1 MAADHRRSMVDAL
14 LEQETRQQLNSS
26 SCSTTRLNAAWR
38 HKVVH
43 WYFKLVGALHR
54 QNTTATSSNGGTS
67 RSSCNPF
74 NRTTVH
80 ISAYLLDS
88 YLMSLPQEQ
97 AIRYRHNRP
106 AYQLLATTCLLL
118 GIRIAQ
124 HDAIKS
130 SLPSAQD
137 VNESPAE
144 QSCGM
149 KRAKKCTNMSLMS
162 ASSTDSG
169 PSSSPPSPPG
179 IAIPNATTILSM
191 SAAPNSITEQNVLD
205 MVKMLTSSRDFPR
218 SKVVT
223 TLDYIYALSASST
236 QVSEE
241 DGQSIS
247 LGPRDVEEASS
258 ITDTLVSDVNII
270 STPPSVVACAI
281 ITLALSRSNAL
292 NNLDMTSIRQKVY
305 YSIFGSKVDPD
316 LQIATLRAETTVGV
330 TAPPPRHRRPVPITT
345 HHIIPF
351 D

>member
-1 MAADHRRSMVDAL
+1 MVDAL

-54 QNTTATSSNGGTS
+54 QNTTAASST
-67 RSSCNPF
+67 RSSNPF

-80 ISAYLLDS
+80 ISAHLLDN

-97 AIRYRHNRP
+97 AMRYRHNRP

-130 SLPSAQD
+130 LSNA
-137 VNESPAE
+137 PAAE
-144 QSCGM
+144 QQQQQSCGM

-162 ASSTDSG
+162 AVSTDNG
-169 PSSSPPSPPG
+169 PSPS

-191 SAAPNSITEQNVLD
+191 SAAPNSITEQNVLE
-205 MVKMLTSSRDFPR
+205 MVKKMTSSRDFPR

-223 TLDYIYALSASST
+223 ALDYIYALSAPST

-247 LGPRDVEEASS
+247 LGPQDVEEASR
-258 ITDTLVSDVNII
+258 ITDTLLSDVNII

-292 NNLDMTSIRQKVY
+292 NNHDMTSIRQKVY

-316 LQIATLRAETTVGV
+316 LQIATLRAESTVGV
-330 TAPPPRHRRPVPITT
+330 TAPRPRHRRPVPVTT

>member
-1 MAADHRRSMVDAL
+1 MVDAL

-54 QNTTATSSNGGTS
+54 QNTATASSNGTS
-67 RSSCNPF
+67 RISSNPF

-80 ISAYLLDS
+80 LSAYLLDN

-97 AIRYRHNRP
+97 AMRYRHNRP

-118 GIRIAQ
+118 GIRFAQ
-124 HDAIKS
+124 HDATKS
-130 SLPSAQD
+130 LSSAQD
-137 VNESPAE
+137 VNESTAK

-162 ASSTDSG
+162 AVSTDSG
-169 PSSSPPSPPG
+169 PSPS

-205 MVKMLTSSRDFPR
+205 MVKKLTSSRDFPR

-223 TLDYIYALSASST
+223 ALDYIYALSASST

-247 LGPRDVEEASS
+247 LGPQDVEEASR
-258 ITDTLVSDVNII
+258 ITDTLLSDVNII

-292 NNLDMTSIRQKVY
+292 NNHDMTSIRQKVY

-316 LQIATLRAETTVGV
+316 LQIATLRAESTVGV
-330 TAPPPRHRRPVPITT
+330 TAPRPRHRRPVPVTT

>member
-1 MAADHRRSMVDAL
+1 MAAGRRSKIDAL

-26 SCSTTRLNAAWR
+26 SCSTTRLNSAWR
-38 HKVVH
+38 QKVVH
-43 WYFKLVGALHR
+43 WYFKLIGALHR
-54 QNTTATSSNGGTS
+54 QNTTAASSNGTS
-67 RSSCNPF
+67 RTSGDPF

-88 YLMSLPQEQ
+88 YLMSLPQEE
-97 AIRYRHNRP
+97 AMRYRHNRP

-118 GIRIAQ
+118 GIRIAK
-124 HDAIKS
+124 HDAVKS
-130 SLPSAQD
+130 SPNAQD
-137 VNESPAE
+137 VNKSPAK
-144 QSCGM
+144 QSFGM

-162 ASSTDSG
+162 ATSNDGG
-169 PSSSPPSPPG
+169 PSSPSSSSPG

-191 SAAPNSITEQNVLD
+191 SAAPNTITEQNVLD
-205 MVKMLTSSRDFPR
+205 MVKKLTSSRDFPR

-247 LGPRDVEEASS
+247 LGPQDVEEASR
-258 ITDTLVSDVNII
+258 ITDTLLSDVNIV

-281 ITLALSRSNAL
+281 ITIALSRSNAL

-305 YSIFGSKVDPD
+305 YSIFGSKIDPD

>member
-1 MAADHRRSMVDAL
+1 MAADHRRSKVDAL
-14 LEQETRQQLNSS
+14 LEQETRQQLNPS
-26 SCSTTRLNAAWR
+26 SCSTTRLNSAWR

-54 QNTTATSSNGGTS
+54 QNTTASSNNGTS
-67 RSSCNPF
+67 RTSSNPF

-80 ISAYLLDS
+80 ISAYLLDN

-97 AIRYRHNRP
+97 AMRYRHNRP

-118 GIRIAQ
+118 GIRIAK

-130 SLPSAQD
+130 SLSSAQD
-137 VNESPAE
+137 VNEPPAE

-205 MVKMLTSSRDFPR
+205 MVKKLTSSRDFPR

-223 TLDYIYALSASST
+223 ALDYIYALSASST

-247 LGPRDVEEASS
+247 LRPQDVEEASR
-258 ITDTLVSDVNII
+258 IADTLLSDVNII

-281 ITLALSRSNAL
+281 ITLVSRSNAL
-292 NNLDMTSIRQKVY
+292 NNLDMASIRQKVY

>member
-1 MAADHRRSMVDAL
+1 MAADHRRSKVDAL
-14 LEQETRQQLNSS
+14 LEQETHQQLNSS
-26 SCSTTRLNAAWR
+26 SCSTTRLNSAWR
-38 HKVVH
+38 HKVIH

-54 QNTTATSSNGGTS
+54 QNTTATSNGTS
-67 RSSCNPF
+67 RTSGDPF

-80 ISAYLLDS
+80 ISAYLLDN
-88 YLMSLPQEQ
+88 YLMSMSQEQ
-97 AIRYRHNRP
+97 AMRYRHNRP

-118 GIRIAQ
+118 GIRIAK

-130 SLPSAQD
+130 SLSSAQD

-205 MVKMLTSSRDFPR
+205 MVKKLTSSRDFPR

-223 TLDYIYALSASST
+223 ALDYIYALSASSS

-247 LGPRDVEEASS
+247 LGTQDVEEASR
-258 ITDTLVSDVNII
+258 ITDTLLSDVNII

-292 NNLDMTSIRQKVY
+292 SNLDMTSIRQKVF

-330 TAPPPRHRRPVPITT
+330 TAPPPRYRRPVPITT

>member
-1 MAADHRRSMVDAL
+1 MAANTMVDAL

-26 SCSTTRLNAAWR
+26 GSTTRLLNSAWR

-43 WYFKLVGALHR
+43 WYFKLVGALR
-54 QNTTATSSNGGTS
+54 LQNTAASSNGTP
-67 RSSCNPF
+67 RSSNPF

-80 ISAYLLDS
+80 ISAHLLDN

-97 AIRYRHNRP
+97 AIRYQHNRQ

-118 GIRIAQ
+118 GIRIAH

-130 SLPSAQD
+130 LSNAQD
-137 VNESPAE
+137 VNESPAVE
-144 QSCGM
+144 QQQQQSCGM
-149 KRAKKCTNMSLMS
+149 KRAKKCTNISLMS
-162 ASSTDSG
+162 AASTDSG
-169 PSSSPPSPPG
+169 PSPS
-179 IAIPNATTILSM
+179 IALPNVTTILSM

-205 MVKMLTSSRDFPR
+205 MVKKLASSRGFPR

-223 TLDYIYALSASST
+223 TLDYIYALSGASST
-236 QVSEE
+236 QVSE

-247 LGPRDVEEASS
+247 LGPQEVEEASR
-258 ITDTLVSDVNII
+258 ITDTLFLSDVNIV

-281 ITLALSRSNAL
+281 ITLALSRSNTL
-292 NNLDMTSIRQKVY
+292 NNLDMSSIRQKVY

-316 LQIATLRAETTVGV
+316 LQIATLKAETTILDGV
-330 TAPPPRHRRPVPITT
+330 TAPPRHRRPVPITT

>member
-1 MAADHRRSMVDAL
+1 MAADHRSKVDAL
-14 LEQETRQQLNSS
+14 LEQETHQQLNS

-54 QNTTATSSNGGTS
+54 QNTTTASFDTS
-67 RSSCNPF
+67 RTSVDPF

-80 ISAYLLDS
+80 TSAYLLDS

-97 AIRYRHNRP
+97 AMRYRHNRP

-118 GIRIAQ
+118 GIRIAK
-124 HDAIKS
+124 HDAVKS
-130 SLPSAQD
+130 SPNAQD
-137 VNESPAE
+137 VNKSPAK
-144 QSCGM
+144 QSFGM

-162 ASSTDSG
+162 ATSSDSG
-169 PSSSPPSPPG
+169 PSSPSSSSPG

-191 SAAPNSITEQNVLD
+191 SAAPNTITEQNVLD
-205 MVKMLTSSRDFPR
+205 MVKKLTSSRDFPR

-247 LGPRDVEEASS
+247 LGPEDVEEASR
-258 ITDTLVSDVNII
+258 ITDTLLSDVNII

-281 ITLALSRSNAL
+281 ITLALSTSNIL

-305 YSIFGSKVDPD
+305 YSIFGSKIDPD